1 MRFPNASE
9 NISLADLFFQNKG
22 GGGGERGEGDGRV
35 SNNLTEG
42 SGSARFLACSCSL
55 SSTPDSVDTYGMI
68 WLLVFSFCSHQ
79 LSPNIDNINVI
90 FSIIQKT

>member
-1 MRFPNASE
+1 M
-9 NISLADLFFQNKG
+9 G
-22 GGGGERGEGDGRV
+22 GV
-35 SNNLTEG
+35 SKNLTEG
-42 SGSARFLACSCSL
+42 SGSARFLTCSCGL
-55 SSTPDSVDTYGMI
+55 SSTPDSVDTCGLI